1 MGSSQEFPTERDGS
15 STAESVA
22 DFIAAPFL
30 PSIEPLGAYIE
41 RLSALPRL
49 PIPDGGA
56 GSKGGQDADA
66 SGQGHN
72 VPRSQLEAA
81 RRAIDECFDGIAGLK
96 KHQNQSAAL
105 AAILIERL
113 HSVAELEG
121 GILGLDRWQRR
132 TSLAG
137 MEAELAAVLQLPE
150 GAAAKLTIH
159 ANTVVRKLPATLA
172 RLQSGELGWEQAI
185 IIAEETTLL
194 TDTGVV
200 GERIADFELLLLTKA
215 QNSTVTSFREKSRR
229 LRERRFPE
237 TIVPRTRKAYADR
250 MMTKSRS
257 RDGMSWLSLYAPA
270 PAVEGI
276 WDQCTATAQAAQ
288 GPHEDRTLTQ
298 LRVDVAAALLLNQSL
313 SDNQIFAPR
322 PDSQIYPG
330 PPPATAATSGTEG
343 VPAPDQAQSGPQRA
357 GTPGTTGSAESASQ
371 NSQTRPSVT
380 EGLSSVRER
389 ETWASGLDSH
399 PEAGSH
405 SKVNTNSNS
414 NTNPSTNAGY
424 GSGTAVSGSAPAN
437 CAVPGELPLRQPMR
451 CEYVAG
457 GGSGPDLQKRG
468 GQVSNKPGLVPEP
481 GFRSVEPDPCNGD
494 TMPESDGGATF
505 WEPWEVPVFDD
516 PDYWSPTFRE
526 PDPRNEPDWLP
537 RAKPPVL
544 EQCRPARP
552 PVSTTA
558 GRAGVRAGV
567 REDNVANHAQ
577 WPPLPKVLPVVTV
590 PVLSMLGLT
599 DEPGWMEG
607 AGPISMEVARQL
619 ISESSCMY
627 RLLVDPITNQP
638 LDRAPERYRVTK
650 AMRTAL
656 RIRDEYC
663 QFPGCMAKA
672 STSQIDHI
680 EAFEGG
686 GTTTFSNLEALCLHH
701 HLIKHFR
708 DDKTRSGHYRTDQS
722 PERQQVTL
730 RGWVPK
736 MTETR
741 RVSWTSPTG
750 CFYPA
755 DTDDRP
761 LPLYPAW
768 LQRLI
773 NQSMGIHYETEEDGS
788 YSDPAQIDE
797 QLGDVELPVMPEI
810 FQLDDFEEAQLLRQA
825 IARAL
830 ENPAL
835 GLADAV

>member
-1 MGSSQEFPTERDGS
+1 MQIFHLYWTMGNSQDFPTDREAS
-15 STAESVA
+15 STTGSVA
-22 DFIAAPFL
+22 DLIAALLL
-30 PSIEPLGAYIE
+30 PSIEPLGSDID

-49 PIPDGGA
+49 PIPDARA
-56 GSKGGQDADA
+56 GSRNAQDTDA
-66 SGQGHN
+66 SRQGHD
-72 VPRSQLEAA
+72 VPRSQLEAV
-81 RRAIDECFDGIAGLK
+81 RRYMDECFEGIAGLK

-113 HSVAELEG
+113 HSFAELEG

-137 MEAELAAVLQLPE
+137 MEAELAAALQLPE
-150 GAAAKLTIH
+150 GVAAKL
-159 ANTVVRKLPATLA
+159 AVYASTVVRKLPATLA
-172 RLQSGELGWEQAI
+172 RLQSGELGWEQAT
-185 IIAEETTLL
+185 IIAEESTLL
-194 TDTGVV
+194 TDMGVA
-200 GERIADFELLLLTKA
+200 GERVAEFELLLLDKA
-215 QNSTVTSFREKSRR
+215 QNSTVPSFREKSRR

-237 TIVPRTRKAYADR
+237 SLVPRTRKAYAER

-270 PAVEGI
+270 PTVEGI

-298 LRVDVAAALLLNQSL
+298 LRVDVAAALLLNQTL
-313 SDNQIFAPR
+313 SDNQIFAPP
-322 PDSQIYPG
+322 PDSQVYSG
-330 PPPATAATSGTEG
+330 PPPATAATSRPEY
-343 VPAPDQAQSGPQRA
+343 A
-357 GTPGTTGSAESASQ
+357 GTAGTTGSAETAGQ
-371 NSQTRPSVT
+371 
-380 EGLSSVRER
+380 
-389 ETWASGLDSH
+389 DSH
-399 PEAGSH
+399 IRPGVAESSSTVSERRKPAFRLDPLPKADSH
-405 SKVNTNSNS
+405 SRATNIS
-414 NTNPSTNAGY
+414 NTNPTPNAG
-424 GSGTAVSGSAPAN
+424 SSSVTAVSGSAPAN
-437 CAVPGELPLRQPMR
+437 CAVPGELPFPQPVR
-451 CEYVAG
+451 GENVAS
-457 GGSGPDLQKRG
+457 GGSGPGLQKRD
-468 GQVSNKPGLVPEP
+468 GQVSNQQGFVPEP
-481 GFRSVEPDPCNGD
+481 RFWLVETDPCNGGSVPD
-494 TMPESDGGATF
+494 SDRGTTF
-505 WEPWEVPVFDD
+505 WAPWQVPVFDD
-516 PDYWSPTFRE
+516 PDYWSPAFRE

-537 RAKPPVL
+537 HAKPPVL
-544 EQCRPARP
+544 EQYRPARP
-552 PVSTTA
+552 PASTTA
-558 GRAGVRAGV
+558 GRAGG
-567 REDNVANHAQ
+567 REANAAHHTQ
-577 WPPLPKVLPVVTV
+577 WPPLPKVLPVITV

-619 ISESSCMY
+619 ISESSSMY

-638 LDRAPERYRVTK
+638 LDSAPERYRVTK
-650 AMRTAL
+650 AMSTAL

-672 STSQIDHI
+672 STSHIDHI
-680 EAFEGG
+680 EAFDGG
-686 GTTTFSNLEALCLHH
+686 GTTTFNNVEALCLHH

-722 PERQQVTL
+722 PERRQVSL
-730 RGWVPK
+730 RGWVPR
-736 MTETR
+736 MTETG

-773 NQSMGIHYETEEDGS
+773 NQSMGIHYEAEEDGG
-788 YSDPAQIDE
+788 YPDPTQTYDQFGE
-797 QLGDVELPVMPEI
+797 VELPVMPEI
-810 FQLDDFEEAQLLRQA
+810 FHLDEFEEAQLLRQA